1 MYSTPPI
8 LYGIPRTTLKHGPN
22 RRHLG
27 KPIPEPVT
35 AVTCTSAI
43 PNLKASEWWT
53 GQPLASSKRGCVPAY
68 LAKEYSDGAVRLLVH
83 SESQRAFCPRDDK
96 MGKEM
101 VASTMLSLRGGSG
114 SGRRG
119 NPSGLGGCGRVYLFA
134 CWYTVDRHG
143 LTPSR

>member
-1 MYSTPPI
+1 M
-8 LYGIPRTTLKHGPN
+8 KHGPN

-68 LAKEYSDGAVRLLVH
+68 LAKERSEGAIRLLLQ
-83 SESQRAFCPRDDK
+83 SGSPRAFCPRDDK
-96 MGKEM
+96 VGKGME
-101 VASTMLSLRGGSG
+101 VSTMLSLREGSG
-114 SGRRG
+114 ARDAAIHRVLNYMYDLSLRLLDHSGSPRA
-119 NPSGLGGCGRVYLFA
+119 SL
-134 CWYTVDRHG
+134 
-143 LTPSR
+143 SR